1 MNFIDILQIF
11 LFLGS
16 IVVLTPLLGKY
27 MYLVYTNQ
35 QTWLNKLF
43 QPIEKGTYRLLRINP
58 ETEMTALQYIV
69 SVIWLSVVGIF
80 SLVALQLVQTFL
92 PFSQT
97 SVNTPNFDLAVNTAV
112 SFITN
117 TNWQAYSGE
126 STFHNFV
133 QMAGFGVQNFISAAI
148 GMSVLVAL
156 IRGIVS
162 KETTTI
168 GNFWVD
174 CTKTILYILVPLSV
188 LLSVALVSQ
197 GVVQTF
203 DANQTITTVE
213 GIQQTIPMGP
223 VASQIAIKQL
233 GTNGGG
239 FFGVNSSHPF
249 ENPTPFSNFLQL
261 ISILLIPAALTY
273 TYGKMVNNTKQ
284 GWVLFST
291 MFLVLVIGI
300 GFSLWSEYSTVPMQ
314 GISQNLEGKEV
325 RFGITNSIL
334 WSVSTT
340 AASNGSV
347 NAMHSSLTPV
357 SGLITVSNIL
367 LGEIIFGGVGS
378 GMYGMILFVII
389 AVFIS
394 GLMVGRT
401 PEYLGKKIQIFE
413 VKMAIFAIVIPSV
426 IILAGTALSTVT
438 TAGLS
443 STLHKGP
450 HGLSEILYAFAS
462 AGGNNG
468 SAFAGLN
475 ANTPYYNYTLSI
487 AMVIGRYGV
496 IIPILFIAGSLAKKK
511 ITPESTGTLP
521 TDTVFFCMFLLGT
534 ILIIGALTFFPVLL
548 LGPIAEHLSFINNQ
562 IF

>member
-1 MNFIDILQIF
+1 
-11 LFLGS
+11 
-16 IVVLTPLLGKY
+16 

-300 GFSLWSEYSTVPMQ
+300 GFSLWSEYSTAPMQ

-378 GMYGMILFVII
+378 GLYGMILFVII

-475 ANTPYYNYTLSI
+475 ANTPYYNYALSI

>member
-1 MNFIDILQIF
+1 MNFVDILQIF

-16 IVVLTPLLGKY
+16 IIFLTPLLGKY

-43 QPIEKGTYRLLRINP
+43 QPIEKGTYRLLQINP

-80 SLVALQLVQTFL
+80 LLVALQLFQTFL
-92 PFSQT
+92 PFAQT
-97 SVNTPNFDLAVNTAV
+97 TIKTPSVDLAVNTAV

-126 STFHNFV
+126 ATYHNLV
-133 QMAGFGVQNFISAAI
+133 QMIGFGVQNFISAAI
-148 GMSVLVAL
+148 GMSVLISL
-156 IRGIVS
+156 IRGIVR
-162 KETTTI
+162 KETSTI

-174 CTKTILYILVPLSV
+174 CTKSIIYVLLPLSI
-188 LLSVALVSQ
+188 LLSVALISQ
-197 GVVQTF
+197 GVLQNF
-203 DANQTITTVE
+203 DANQTITTIE
-213 GIQQTIPMGP
+213 GTQQTIPMGP

-239 FFGVNSSHPF
+239 FFGVNSAHPL

-261 ISILLIPAALTY
+261 ISILLIPAALTN

-291 MFLVLVIGI
+291 MLIVLLVGIGI
-300 GFSLWSEYSTVPMQ
+300 SLWSEYTTLPMQ

-325 RFGITNSIL
+325 RFGITNSVL
-334 WSVSTT
+334 WSVSTS

-347 NAMHSSLTPV
+347 NSMHSSLTPV
-357 SGLITVSNIL
+357 SGLVAVTNIL
-367 LGEIIFGGVGS
+367 LGEVIFGGVGS
-378 GMYGMILFVII
+378 GLYGILLFVII

-426 IILAGTALSTVT
+426 IILAGTAISAVT

-475 ANTPYYNYTLSI
+475 ANTPYYNYALSI
-487 AMVIGRYGV
+487 AMLFGRYGV

-511 ITPESTGTLP
+511 LTPASTGSLP
-521 TDTVFFCMFLLGT
+521 TDTVFFSLFLLGT

-548 LGPIAEHLSFINNQ
+548 LGPIAEHLSFLNNQ
-562 IF
+562 LF

>member
-1 MNFIDILQIF
+1 MNFIDTLQIF

-16 IVVLTPLLGKY
+16 ILLLTPLLGNY

-35 QTWLNKLF
+35 YGWLQKVF
-43 QPIEKGTYRLLRINP
+43 QPIEKGTYKLMRINP
-58 ETEMTALQYIV
+58 ETQMTTQEYIL
-69 SVIWLSVVGIF
+69 SVIWLSVVGVI
-80 SLVALQLVQTFL
+80 SLVALQLLQTFL
-92 PFSQT
+92 PFAQT
-97 SVNTPNFDLAVNTAV
+97 TVKTPSFDLAVNTAV

-126 STFHNFV
+126 ATYHNLV
-133 QMAGFGVQNFISAAI
+133 QMIGFGVQNFISAAI
-148 GMSVLVAL
+148 GISVLIAL
-156 IRGIVS
+156 IRGITS
-162 KETTTI
+162 KETSTI

-174 CTKTILYILVPLSV
+174 CTKSIIYVLLPLSI

-197 GVVQTF
+197 GVLQNF
-203 DANQTITTVE
+203 DANQTITTLE
-213 GIQQTIPMGP
+213 GSQQTIPMGP
-223 VASQIAIKQL
+223 AASQIAIKQL

-239 FFGVNSSHPF
+239 FFGVNSAHPF

-273 TYGKMVNNTKQ
+273 TYGKMMKNTKQ

-291 MFLVLVIGI
+291 MFIVLVIGI
-300 GFSLWSEYSTVPMQ
+300 GISLWSEYTTLPLQ

-357 SGLITVSNIL
+357 SSLVAVTNIL
-367 LGEIIFGGVGS
+367 LGEVIFGGVGS
-378 GMYGMILFVII
+378 GLYGMILFVII

-413 VKMAIFAIVIPSV
+413 VKMAIFAIILPSVVILIGTAISAVIP
-426 IILAGTALSTVT
+426 
-438 TAGLS
+438 AGLS

-450 HGLSEILYAFAS
+450 HGLSEILYTFAS
-462 AGGNNG
+462 ATGNNG

-475 ANTPYYNYTLSI
+475 ANTPYYNYALSF
-487 AMVIGRYGV
+487 AMIIGRYGV
-496 IIPILFIAGSLAKKK
+496 IIPILYIAGSLAKKK

-521 TDTVFFCMFLLGT
+521 TDTIFFSIFLLGT
-534 ILIIGALTFFPVLL
+534 IVIIGALTFFPVLL
-548 LGPIAEHLSFINNQ
+548 LGPIAEHLSFLHNQ

>member
-1 MNFIDILQIF
+1 MNFVDILQIF

-16 IVVLTPLLGKY
+16 IIFLTPLLGKY

-43 QPIEKGTYRLLRINP
+43 QPIEKGTYRLLQINP

-80 SLVALQLVQTFL
+80 LLVALQLFQTFL
-92 PFSQT
+92 PFAQT
-97 SVNTPNFDLAVNTAV
+97 TIKTPSVDLAVNTAV

-126 STFHNFV
+126 ATYHNLV
-133 QMAGFGVQNFISAAI
+133 QMIGFGVQNFISAAI
-148 GMSVLVAL
+148 GMSVLISL
-156 IRGIVS
+156 IRGIVR
-162 KETTTI
+162 KETSTI

-174 CTKTILYILVPLSV
+174 CTKSIIYVLLPLSI
-188 LLSVALVSQ
+188 LLSVALISQ
-197 GVVQTF
+197 GVLQNF
-203 DANQTITTVE
+203 DANQTITTIE
-213 GIQQTIPMGP
+213 GTQQTIPMGP

-239 FFGVNSSHPF
+239 FFGVNSAHPL

-291 MFLVLVIGI
+291 MLIVLLVGIGI
-300 GFSLWSEYSTVPMQ
+300 SLWSEYTTLPMQ

-325 RFGITNSIL
+325 RFGITNSVL
-334 WSVSTT
+334 WSVSTS

-347 NAMHSSLTPV
+347 NSMHSSLTPV
-357 SGLITVSNIL
+357 SGLVAVTNIL
-367 LGEIIFGGVGS
+367 LGEVIFGGVGS
-378 GMYGMILFVII
+378 GLYGILLFVII

-426 IILAGTALSTVT
+426 IILAGTAISAVT

-475 ANTPYYNYTLSI
+475 ANTPYYNYALSI
-487 AMVIGRYGV
+487 AMLFGRYGV

-511 ITPESTGTLP
+511 LTPASTGSLP
-521 TDTVFFCMFLLGT
+521 TDTVFFSLFLLGT

-548 LGPIAEHLSFINNQ
+548 LGPIAEHLSFLNNQ
-562 IF
+562 LF

>member
-1 MNFIDILQIF
+1 
-11 LFLGS
+11 
-16 IVVLTPLLGKY
+16 
-27 MYLVYTNQ
+27 
-35 QTWLNKLF
+35 
-43 QPIEKGTYRLLRINP
+43 
-58 ETEMTALQYIV
+58 MTALQYIV

-80 SLVALQLVQTFL
+80 SLIALQLLQTIL
-92 PFSQT
+92 PFAQST
-97 SVNTPNFDLAVNTAV
+97 VKTPSFDLAVNTAV

-126 STFHNFV
+126 ATYHNLV
-133 QMAGFGVQNFISAAI
+133 QMIGFGVQNFISAAI
-148 GMSVLVAL
+148 GMSVLIAL

-162 KETTTI
+162 KETSTI

-174 CTKTILYILVPLSV
+174 CTKSIIYVLLPLSI
-188 LLSVALVSQ
+188 LLSVALISQ
-197 GVVQTF
+197 GVLQNF
-203 DANQTITTVE
+203 DANQTITTIE
-213 GIQQTIPMGP
+213 GTQQTIPMGP

-239 FFGVNSSHPF
+239 FFGVNSAHPL

-273 TYGKMVNNTKQ
+273 TYGKLVNNTKQ
-284 GWVLFST
+284 GWVLFGT
-291 MFLVLVIGI
+291 MFIVLVIGI
-300 GFSLWSEYSTVPMQ
+300 GISLLSEYTTLPLQ
-314 GISQNLEGKEV
+314 GISQNMEGKEV
-325 RFGITNSIL
+325 RFGVTNSIL
-334 WSVSTT
+334 WSVSTS

-347 NAMHSSLTPV
+347 NAMLSSLTPI
-357 SGLITVSNIL
+357 SGLISVTNIL
-367 LGEIIFGGVGS
+367 LGEVIFGGVGS
-378 GMYGMILFVII
+378 GLYGMILFVII

-426 IILAGTALSTVT
+426 VILAGTAISAVT
-438 TAGLS
+438 TAGVS

-475 ANTPYYNYTLSI
+475 ANTPYYNYALSI
-487 AMVIGRYGV
+487 AMLIGRYGV
-496 IIPILFIAGSLAKKK
+496 IIPILFIAGSLANKK
-511 ITPESTGTLP
+511 ITPESVGTLP
-521 TDTVFFCMFLLGT
+521 TDTVFFCLFLLGT

-548 LGPIAEHLSFINNQ
+548 LGPIAEHLSFLNNQ
-562 IF
+562 LF